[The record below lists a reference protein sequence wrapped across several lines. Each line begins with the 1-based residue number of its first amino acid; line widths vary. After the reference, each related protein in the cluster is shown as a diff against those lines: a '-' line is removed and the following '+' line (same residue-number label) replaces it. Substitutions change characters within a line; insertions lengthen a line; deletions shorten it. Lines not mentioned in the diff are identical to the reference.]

1 MIVAVTS
8 VVMIVVMVSAAIL
21 VLAMIAGVAG
31 VASSVAM
38 TVAEASAVTDVRAA
52 VLSVTVA
59 GLVRMSGAT
68 MSPTRTIRRLTS
80 TCLLTAMSRRFLL
93 A

>member
-1 MIVAVTS
+1 MIS
-8 VVMIVVMVSAAIL
+8 SVVMVSAAIL
-21 VLAMIAGVAG
+21 VLVMIA
-31 VASSVAM
+31 
-38 TVAEASAVTDVRAA
+38 AEASAVTDVRAA

>member
-1 MIVAVTS
+1 VTIVGMAAGAAVVASS
-8 VVMIVVMVSAAIL
+8 VVMIV
-21 VLAMIAGVAG
+21 
-31 VASSVAM
+31 
-38 TVAEASAVTDVRAA
+38 AEACAVTDVRAA
-52 VLSVTVA
+52 VLSATVA

-68 MSPTRTIRRLTS
+68 MPPTRTTRRLTS

>member
-1 MIVAVTS
+1 VVVGAAVLVAV
-8 VVMIVVMVSAAIL
+8 
-21 VLAMIAGVAG
+21 MIAGVAV

-38 TVAEASAVTDVRAA
+38 TVAMIVAEASAVTDVRAA

>member
-1 MIVAVTS
+1 
-8 VVMIVVMVSAAIL
+8 
-21 VLAMIAGVAG
+21 MIAGVIV
-31 VASSVAM
+31 VASSIVM

-59 GLVRMSGAT
+59 GLVRMIAARIP
-68 MSPTRTIRRLTS
+68 PTRTIRRLTS
-80 TCLLTAMSRRFLL
+80 TCLPTAMSRRFLL

>member
-1 MIVAVTS
+1 
-8 VVMIVVMVSAAIL
+8 MVSAAIL
-21 VLAMIAGVAG
+21 VLVMIAG
-31 VASSVAM
+31 VASSVVM
-38 TVAEASAVTDVRAA
+38 IVAVASAVTDVRAV

-80 TCLLTAMSRRFLL
+80 TCLLTGNEPTIPGWP
-93 A
+93 